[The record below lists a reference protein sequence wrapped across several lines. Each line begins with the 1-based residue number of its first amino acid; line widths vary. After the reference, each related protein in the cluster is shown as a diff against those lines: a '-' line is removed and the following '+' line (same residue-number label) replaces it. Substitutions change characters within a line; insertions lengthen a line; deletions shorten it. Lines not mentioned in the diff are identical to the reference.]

1 MGSERRPE
9 RGQRWPGFRGIEVK
23 AAFGEGRRAK
33 GGGRRGMGPWGCEG
47 GGWRSLRRAKEK
59 GKETERWRFG
69 GGRRKV
75 ERKPSGDPACAIFR
89 LVTPRTT

>member
-33 GGGRRGMGPWGCEG
+33 GGGRRAAGGAGWGHG
-47 GGWRSLRRAKEK
+47 GARAAV
-59 GKETERWRFG
+59 GDPS
-69 GGRRKV
+69 GGRRKR
-75 ERKPSGDPACAIFR
+75 ERKPSAGDLAEGEGKWKGNPAVI
-89 LVTPRTT
+89 PRVRFSAY